1 MGKRGNDH
9 SDCFLMKG
17 MLLGERSE
25 VSTHGMVKW
34 ALIHC
39 FGYLKEIFSPG
50 GGGQRVPQGSSKS
63 WSWIGQL
70 MNLLLKI

>member
-34 ALIHC
+34 ASI
-39 FGYLKEIFSPG
+39 GYTGYPFYHHLKVDSFWSS
-50 GGGQRVPQGSSKS
+50 RRGSVVNESD
-63 WSWIGQL
+63 
-70 MNLLLKI
+70 